1 MACERHRHARRRR
14 RVRTRGRLCRKTDKK
29 KPLHDGALVETTDI
43 LGRRKRLETA
53 VRIALA
59 TDVNVEVRVCRR
71 TRVPV
76 DVAVSKRRIAV

>member
-14 RVRTRGRLCRKTDKK
+14 RVRTRGRLCRETDKK
-29 KPLHDGALVETTDI
+29 KPLHDGAMVQTADPV
-43 LGRRKRLETA
+43 GRRKRLETA

-59 TDVNVEVRVCRR
+59 TDVNGEVRVCRR

-76 DVAVSKRRIAV
+76 DVAVSRRMIAV